1 MENTTKALLLLIAL
15 AVMAV
20 LYVVLIVWIIKKILK
35 RKNSGKPPLSGK
47 QIFRRI
53 YIVFSV
59 CNLLVS
65 AWFLWE
71 QTPELKPFLMRM
83 AMIAGGLFVGY
94 HLILLL
100 VGMLKGP
107 KFGTPLSDI
116 PTEKRRHLT
125 LEDRVY
131 ITRTCSNCMNNVGGY
146 CTIRKESATSRC
158 SYHILDEDK
167 V

>member
-59 CNLLVS
+59 CNLLVG
-65 AWFLWE
+65 AALTYW
-71 QTPELKPFLMRM
+71 TRIKC
-83 AMIAGGLFVGY
+83 
-94 HLILLL
+94 
-100 VGMLKGP
+100 
-107 KFGTPLSDI
+107 
-116 PTEKRRHLT
+116 KRFF
-125 LEDRVY
+125 
-131 ITRTCSNCMNNVGGY
+131 TRTLCAICTKIALQILRSERSVICHCS
-146 CTIRKESATSRC
+146 
-158 SYHILDEDK
+158 
-167 V
+167 